1 VKKWDDA
8 TVNSDSMLL
17 TVITPVFNDSRHI
30 IETVDSVL
38 SECSGMPFEYL
49 VIDDGSTDR
58 TAEILENYGSRINYV
73 RKENG
78 GQASAINLGFQLASG
93 KYASIVNSDDPI
105 PNCGLFKKSIEIL
118 ENHSEIVCT
127 YPDWSIINDN
137 GKIVKTIQVLDY
149 SIEEMYGNFNCL
161 VGPGGVFRTELAKK
175 VSGWDVSFKY
185 VPDYDFWLKLAHF
198 GQFKRIPQNLATWRQ
213 HPGSIS
219 VKSKNRNMAM
229 ERIRVISNHQ
239 FGVSTDRRL
248 NREALANAY
257 FSAATLNYFD
267 SLVPGRKWAL
277 KSLVL
282 SPKILFKKR
291 LSLWIYLLASPISN
305 WLLKAI
311 EKLGIRPPMG

>member
-1 VKKWDDA
+1 M
-8 TVNSDSMLL
+8 NSDSTLV

-30 IETVDSVL
+30 TETVDSVL
-38 SECSGMPFEYL
+38 SECSAIPFEYL
-49 VIDDGSTDR
+49 VIDDGSTDK
-58 TAEILENYGSRINYV
+58 TAEILENYGSRIKYV

-78 GQASAINLGFQLASG
+78 GQASAINVGFQLASG

-105 PNCGLFKKSIEIL
+105 PKGGLFKKSIEIL

-127 YPDWSIINDN
+127 YPDWSIIDDN
-137 GKIVKTIQVLDY
+137 GEIVKKIQVLDY

-161 VGPGGVFRTELAKK
+161 VGPGGVFRTDLARK

-198 GQFKRIPQNLATWRQ
+198 GEFRRIPQNLASWRQ

-219 VKSKNRNMAM
+219 VKSKNLDMAM

-239 FGVSTDRRL
+239 FGITTDRKL

-257 FSAATLNYFD
+257 FSAATLSYFD

-277 KSLVL
+277 KSFAL
-282 SPKILFKKR
+282 SPKMLLKKK
-291 LSLWIYLLASPISN
+291 LSLWMYLLGSPVSN
-305 WLLKAI
+305 WLLKVI
-311 EKLGIRPPMG
+311 EKLGIRAPMG

>member
-1 VKKWDDA
+1 M
-8 TVNSDSMLL
+8 NSDPMLL

-49 VIDDGSTDR
+49 VIDDGSTDK
-58 TAEILENYGSRINYV
+58 TTEILENYGSRIKYV

-105 PNCGLFKKSIEIL
+105 PNGGLFKKSTEIL

-127 YPDWSIINDN
+127 YPDWSIINDH
-137 GKIVKTIQVLDY
+137 GEIIKTIQVPNY

-161 VGPGGVFRTELAKK
+161 VGPGGVFRTELAKN

-198 GQFKRIPQNLATWRQ
+198 GEFKRIPQNLASWRQ

-219 VKSKNRNMAM
+219 VKSKNLNMAM

-239 FGVSTDRRL
+239 FGVSTDRML

-282 SPKILFKKR
+282 SPKILFKKK
-291 LSLWIYLLASPISN
+291 LTLWIYLLASPISS

-311 EKLGIRPPMG
+311 EKLGIRSPMS

>member
-1 VKKWDDA
+1 VKKWDDDV
-8 TVNSDSMLL
+8 VNSDSILV
-17 TVITPVFNDSRHI
+17 TVITPVFNDAQHI
-30 IETVDSVL
+30 VETVNSVL
-38 SECSGMPFEYL
+38 SECAGMRFEYF
-49 VIDDGSTDR
+49 VIDDGSTDK
-58 TAEILENYGSRINYV
+58 TPEILENYGSRIKYV

-93 KYASIVNSDDPI
+93 KYTSIVNSDDPI
-105 PNCGLFKKSIEIL
+105 PGAGLFKKSIEIL
-118 ENHSEIVCT
+118 ENHPEIVCT
-127 YPDWSIINDN
+127 YPDWSIIDDN
-137 GKIVKTIQVLDY
+137 GEIVKTIQVLDY

-161 VGPGGVFRTELAKK
+161 VGPGGVFRTDLARK

-198 GQFKRIPQNLATWRQ
+198 GEFKRIPQNLAFWRQ

-219 VKSKNRNMAM
+219 VKSKNRAMAM

-239 FGVSTDRRL
+239 FGISTDRRL

-277 KSLVL
+277 KSLAL
-282 SPKILFKKR
+282 SPKILAKKK

-305 WLLKAI
+305 WLLKLI
-311 EKLGIRPPMG
+311 EKLGIRAPMG